1 MEKKKM
7 KKWNVDID
15 YPSECM
21 EVEAE
26 TKEEAEIEALRQ
38 IGVVEI
44 NAGKKCTAEAE
55 ELD

>member
-1 MEKKKM
+1 M
-7 KKWNVDID
+7 KKWNVDVD

-26 TKEEAEIEALRQ
+26 TKEEAELEALRQ

-44 NAGKKCTAEAE
+44 NAEKNCTAEAE
-55 ELD
+55 EIN